1 MWALPWRVV
10 DVLVAT
16 GVVVG
21 VDDVDAG
28 VDVGVAAVVVRD
40 GGTVVEML
48 LHDTV
53 DNGEAIDVSSI
64 SPGVGLGKRERVR
77 KCTKE
82 KKRRRY
88 LLLITVVIQM
98 SEGFSTVDMDSERP
112 SMVVGVYETSGHA
125 AIHTSSWP

>member
-28 VDVGVAAVVVRD
+28 VDVVAAVAVVRD

-64 SPGVGLGKRERVR
+64 SPGVGLGKKERDWENVQKGR
-77 KCTKE
+77 K
-82 KKRRRY
+82 
-88 LLLITVVIQM
+88 
-98 SEGFSTVDMDSERP
+98 EGDTYS
-112 SMVVGVYETSGHA
+112 
-125 AIHTSSWP
+125 

>member
-28 VDVGVAAVVVRD
+28 VDVVAAVVVRD

-48 LHDTV
+48 LHETV

-64 SPGVGLGKRERVR
+64 SPGNGKERGC
-77 KCTKE
+77 K
-82 KKRRRY
+82 
-88 LLLITVVIQM
+88 
-98 SEGFSTVDMDSERP
+98 
-112 SMVVGVYETSGHA
+112 
-125 AIHTSSWP
+125 